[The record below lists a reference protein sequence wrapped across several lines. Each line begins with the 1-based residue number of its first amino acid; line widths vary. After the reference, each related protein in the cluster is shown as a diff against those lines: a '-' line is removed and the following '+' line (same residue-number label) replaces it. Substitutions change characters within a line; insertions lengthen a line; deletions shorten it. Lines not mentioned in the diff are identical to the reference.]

1 MEAEKNK
8 DEESQETDDKEEGEQ
23 EAEEEVINYNTLD
36 IEDVMQNDM
45 EDEETWD
52 DSIMLF
58 KINEI

>member
-23 EAEEEVINYNTLD
+23 EAEEGVINYNTLD